1 MENKKSQIRK
11 KILYLIMAI
20 CIMVVVRPEYV
31 KASGN
36 YTADWQRWSQGASG
50 YSAMQYGCRVT
61 AYSKMLAEAGYTG
74 FGNPDGFFEWGKG
87 MGYFRASD
95 TCELTSIG
103 TAPVTYVN
111 NNGGTASLA
120 GRQALSGNKT
130 TDADTIM
137 NLIKQGYYVILTC
150 SEHTA
155 YVGREAS
162 LNQGTAVLLDSW
174 ASKAEGPSLQY
185 KSYTLYTF
193 QTANYFRITSS
204 ASVQLWGIYENDTF
218 SGQAKFWAKR
228 GDSDPNHY
236 AIWYMDDVPLT
247 GHTNSDS
254 SGFFSVNVDTT
265 KYSNGTHQLS
275 IYYANTGAGYWDVRH
290 INISN
295 PILLW
300 GIYENDTFS
309 GQVQLRAK
317 REDSDPNHYAIWYMD
332 DVPLTG
338 HTNSDSNGFFSVNID
353 TTKYSNGMHQLSIH
367 YVNTGADY
375 WDVRHININND
386 IHIHSYTESVTKQP
400 TCTQTGLKT
409 FICSSCNDSY
419 TEEIPMISHSNF
431 QIRDTKEAT
440 CQETGYTGNTYCSI
454 CNTKVETGSIIQKK
468 EHIWDE
474 GEVKLEADCTTSGFE
489 TYNCTICH
497 AVQTKI
503 IPEFGH
509 ITEIRNAVPATT
521 IEEGYTGDTYC
532 TRCGQKIR
540 NGIKIEKI
548 NETPETVYPEKGVV
562 HTTNG
567 ISYKVSKSGE
577 SDGTVEIV
585 LSENKSV
592 KSIKVPDV
600 VMIDGYS
607 FRVTAVA
614 NGALSGCKKLK
625 TVELGKNITSVG
637 DKAFYNCTALTT
649 VSASGVK
656 EIGSSA
662 FYGCKKLETVK
673 GLDAVTSIGSKAFYK
688 CEKLATVGSK
698 SKAVTLKNVK
708 TIGSSAFY
716 GCKAVKKVNLTS
728 TALTKIG
735 DSAFQG
741 CTSMTSFTSKST
753 KLTSIGKKAFYGD
766 RKLGTI
772 SLKTEKLKKAKV
784 GSNAFKGIKS
794 TCKFKVPKKKV
805 STYKTIFKAKG
816 AGSKLKVSKL

>member
-1 MENKKSQIRK
+1 
-11 KILYLIMAI
+11 
-20 CIMVVVRPEYV
+20 
-31 KASGN
+31 
-36 YTADWQRWSQGASG
+36 
-50 YSAMQYGCRVT
+50 
-61 AYSKMLAEAGYTG
+61 
-74 FGNPDGFFEWGKG
+74 
-87 MGYFRASD
+87 
-95 TCELTSIG
+95 
-103 TAPVTYVN
+103 
-111 NNGGTASLA
+111 
-120 GRQALSGNKT
+120 
-130 TDADTIM
+130 
-137 NLIKQGYYVILTC
+137 
-150 SEHTA
+150 
-155 YVGREAS
+155 
-162 LNQGTAVLLDSW
+162 
-174 ASKAEGPSLQY
+174 
-185 KSYTLYTF
+185 
-193 QTANYFRITSS
+193 
-204 ASVQLWGIYENDTF
+204 
-218 SGQAKFWAKR
+218 
-228 GDSDPNHY
+228 
-236 AIWYMDDVPLT
+236 
-247 GHTNSDS
+247 
-254 SGFFSVNVDTT
+254 
-265 KYSNGTHQLS
+265 
-275 IYYANTGAGYWDVRH
+275 
-290 INISN
+290 
-295 PILLW
+295 
-300 GIYENDTFS
+300 
-309 GQVQLRAK
+309 
-317 REDSDPNHYAIWYMD
+317 
-332 DVPLTG
+332 
-338 HTNSDSNGFFSVNID
+338 
-353 TTKYSNGMHQLSIH
+353 
-367 YVNTGADY
+367 
-375 WDVRHININND
+375 
-386 IHIHSYTESVTKQP
+386 
-400 TCTQTGLKT
+400 
-409 FICSSCNDSY
+409 
-419 TEEIPMISHSNF
+419 MISHSNF